1 MMMMMMMMKTM
12 MRMRIGGGGDD
23 NDDGGNDDDDDVVTT
38 AVAYDDETKTVKLF
52 SLPVNLSTSLN
63 SGNFIILYSITAA
76 RPGELLQSCY
86 SDIHTPLNPH
96 TQCMLQCVN
105 LASI

>member
-1 MMMMMMMMKTM
+1 MMKTM
-12 MRMRIGGGGDD
+12 MRIGGGGDD
-23 NDDGGNDDDDDVVTT
+23 NDDGDNDDDDDVVTT
-38 AVAYDDETKTVKLF
+38 AVAYDDETKTVVKLF

-63 SGNFIILYSITAA
+63 SGNFIIFYSITAV